1 MSTIDLPYIRCTCN
15 RPIGR
20 LWFRYQDMLKR
31 GISIAEALDKLGL
44 HDYCCRMR
52 MMNPIKVVA
61 GPPGSEYGQIVP
73 ETSSKDIKEVEKI
86 KEMSEKMQSLS
97 LSPNKPKEIVA
108 PLESMKQSPAVPA
121 LPGMPAL
128 PGVPA
133 LGPVPSVT
141 SAGTTS
147 TGLTLAPVT
156 QVDLPKIPSSEG
168 SIASEQKKKVVRF
181 YTAW

>member
-31 GISIAEALDKLGL
+31 GMSIAEALDKLGL

-73 ETSSKDIKEVEKI
+73 ETRSKVEEI
-86 KEMSEKMQSLS
+86 ERMSEKMQSLS
-97 LSPNKPKEIVA
+97 LSPNKPKEIMA
-108 PLESMKQSPAVPA
+108 PLESMKQFPAVPA
-121 LPGMPAL
+121 LPGMPTL

-133 LGPVPSVT
+133 LAPVPSVP
-141 SAGTTS
+141 TTS
-147 TGLTLAPVT
+147 TGLTLAPVS
-156 QVDLPKIPSSEG
+156 QVDLPKIPGSEG